1 MQKKQIYVVLPNDT
15 AEKVDIVL
23 SNVEIGGKENGQMGS
38 TGENWQDMRWCRLN
52 TFYFS
57 LHTFFTIFILS
68 SYKP

>member
-1 MQKKQIYVVLPNDT
+1 MQKKQLSSNRPNPD
-15 AEKVDIVL
+15 AIKVDIML
-23 SNVEIGGKENGQMGS
+23 LNVGNGGKENGQMGS
-38 TGENWQDMRWCRLN
+38 TGENWQGMRWYRLN

>member
-1 MQKKQIYVVLPNDT
+1 MQKKQLSTNRPNSD
-15 AEKVDIVL
+15 AIKVDIVL
-23 SNVEIGGKENGQMGS
+23 LNVEIGGKENGQIGS
-38 TGENWQDMRWCRLN
+38 TGENWQDMRWYRLN